1 METRTMMG
9 REREKKKYTRKPQ
22 KTNQTAKGATD
33 ADWSPFVVVRTLTM
47 VTTATTTTRNGAHKT
62 TEQREPG
69 IAMKYDDDDDGT
81 RMRRD
86 VVWGT
91 SAKPRP
97 DLRWAAR
104 VVGRCSVGEK
114 HFLIFNNL
122 R

>member
-1 METRTMMG
+1 MMG

-81 RMRRD
+81 RMRTGMWSGVHQLNR
-86 VVWGT
+86 GRT
-91 SAKPRP
+91 SDGRP
-97 DLRWAAR
+97 
-104 VVGRCSVGEK
+104 E
-114 HFLIFNNL
+114 
-122 R
+122 